1 MNTGIN
7 EPQGS
12 SYSIGIDIS
21 EALKNLEQLSNKI
34 ERMGKDIAQ
43 SNAESAS
50 GIDSLND
57 KFKSLAATVG
67 IGFGLNELKGFAS
80 EVINVRTQMESYETS
95 LEAMLRSK
103 EKADAM
109 LGTFREMAATTPLT
123 LGALAG
129 GAQTMLGFGLA
140 SESIIPHL
148 KAIGDI
154 SGGNSEKFSSLVLS
168 FSQMSSVGKLMGQD
182 LLQMI
187 NAGFNP
193 LEEISR
199 KTGKSIGVLKEEMS
213 KGAITSKM
221 VQDAF
226 ISVTQEGGRFNGM
239 LEKQGQGLM
248 GLQAQFQG
256 AWGTM
261 LNNIG
266 QGQEGVIR
274 EGYKLAIDL
283 IKNYEK
289 VGQVLAGIVIAV
301 GAYKAALIACNVVES
316 VSLSIK
322 AAHTLAL
329 RAQALGLS
337 GVTTRTVLARNAM
350 ASLNATLLANPYV
363 LIASLVAGLAVA
375 IYALATADSEA
386 ERAQKAF
393 NETIKE
399 QADALEEADGKAQQ
413 LVSTIRDINSTN
425 YQRQKAFED
434 LIKIYPD
441 LIGKIDAETLALMD
455 QAEALKLLNKLKD
468 EKELKDKGDKLKELD
483 KKISDREASA
493 NEKHWYD
500 ALANQ
505 GGSAQAG
512 GYTYTKKRDTQLEV
526 MRRERDLLA
535 KDYEKTKKE
544 QAEAQ
549 KAQEFDAKPTKEKIK
564 LLEEENRKR
573 AELIEKKKKF
583 QDLNTL
589 DVMKAAYQ
597 KDIDSLKEEQAL
609 NEQKIELLK
618 KKEAEE
624 NPPKTTN
631 TKKPKGKSAE
641 ELAKEEEQAKRAVI
655 DEEFEL
661 EEEYLRRLDDSTDKK
676 LKQLELAHK
685 KTLTQIERERQDRKA
700 NKQADKALI
709 DEQSD
714 LKLSSAEATYDH
726 EKARIEAEDLKQK
739 AESMREYL
747 KLYGTYEEKR
757 KALNDEADAK
767 IADAKSEGEKLSI
780 KARLRLDLT
789 DLDKSY
795 GVITSA
801 MSRIFQDLEGKGKK
815 AINAV
820 YQEAKELSEYLKAG
834 KFEDLGNGVD
844 KFGMNRAEF
853 EQNSKNPEKLKAIA
867 DQTEKIKAK
876 TLEASGAFAQLG
888 QAFGDALK
896 AGGDTAK
903 VQSALGK
910 MQSAVGSITSALG
923 FLSDSF
929 SSLGDSIGSNVLKGV
944 GSALGTVGNVVNKTM
959 EGAKIGSAFG
969 PIGAA
974 AGAAIGAVTAIG
986 SAIAKA
992 HDERHERRI
1001 QAIANQIKGLE
1012 RNYKSLGK
1020 AIGES
1025 YGVDASRMIEQQN
1038 QILRQ
1043 KQQLIRLQIMEEKSK
1058 KKSDDGK
1065 IQQMQAEIESISDTI
1080 GDNAQRAKDAIFGS
1094 SVQNAISDFANAY
1107 AEAWNSGNNR
1117 AEASRD
1123 FVKKQIKAMIAE
1135 TIKAASSSPMRAIRD
1150 RISEFFRDGILSVQE
1165 GETIQRMAEDL
1176 QKELDRKVGDNARWL
1191 DGSTNGL
1198 SGSSGKGFQ
1207 TMSQDTGNELN
1218 GRFTAIQQDVRSIS
1232 TIFEEVKAINLTC
1245 VGHLADISRNTKEL
1259 YEINERLGSIEK
1271 NTRALR

>member
-1 MNTGIN
+1 
-7 EPQGS
+7 
-12 SYSIGIDIS
+12 
-21 EALKNLEQLSNKI
+21 
-34 ERMGKDIAQ
+34 MGKDIAQ

-50 GIDSLND
+50 GIDRLND

-95 LEAMLRSK
+95 LEAMLNSK

-129 GAQTMLGFGLA
+129 GAKTMLGFGLA
-140 SESIIPHL
+140 SESVVPHL

-154 SGGNSEKFSSLVLS
+154 SGGNAEKFNSLVLS

-213 KGAITSKM
+213 KGAISSKM

-256 AWGTM
+256 AWETM

-266 QGQEGVIR
+266 QGQEGVIQN
-274 EGYKLAIDL
+274 GYKLAIDL

-337 GVTTRTVLARNAM
+337 EVTTKTALARNAM

-375 IYALATADSEA
+375 IYAVATADSEA

-393 NETIKE
+393 NETLKE
-399 QADALEEADGKAQQ
+399 QAEALEEADGKAQQ
-413 LVSTIRDINSTN
+413 LVSTIRNSNSTN
-425 YQRQKAFED
+425 YQRQKAFEN
-434 LIKIYPD
+434 LIKIYPS
-441 LIGKIDAETLALMD
+441 LIGKIDAETLALMN
-455 QAEALKLLNKLKD
+455 QADALKLLNKLKD
-468 EKELKDKGDKLKELD
+468 EKELAD
-483 KKISDREASA
+483 KKKALDSAEREARMEIEHNKKADEIKAPPLDFSGA
-493 NEKHWYD
+493 GVTYMGYEAITKSYEAQKKYQL
-500 ALANQ
+500 AL
-505 GGSAQAG
+505 
-512 GYTYTKKRDTQLEV
+512 
-526 MRRERDLLA
+526 

-544 QAEAQ
+544 QEWGN
-549 KAQEFDAKPTKEKIK
+549 KSKDEKIK
-564 LLEEENRKR
+564 ALEAENNERNNRIKQLEN
-573 AELIEKKKKF
+573 AQNKAGQEKHKEVI
-583 QDLNTL
+583 QWR
-589 DVMKAAYQ
+589 
-597 KDIDSLKEEQAL
+597 IDKLKEEQAIKAQEL
-609 NEQKIELLK
+609 ELLK
-618 KKEAEE
+618 AK
-624 NPPKTTN
+624 PPKTDEQPPKTKK

-661 EEEYLRRLDDSTDKK
+661 EEEYLRRLDDSTEKK

-709 DEQSD
+709 DEQSN

-726 EKARIEAEDLKQK
+726 EKAKIEAEDLKQK

-757 KALNDEADAK
+757 KALNDEANAK

-780 KARLRLDLT
+780 QAKLRLDLT

-801 MSRIFQDLEGKGKK
+801 MGRIFQDLEGKGEK

-876 TLEASGAFAQLG
+876 ALEASGAFTQLG

-959 EGAKIGSAFG
+959 EGAKIGAAFG

-974 AGAAIGAVTAIG
+974 AGATIGAVTSIA

-1012 RNYKSLGK
+1012 RNYKNLGK
-1020 AIGES
+1020 SIGES
-1025 YGVDASRMIEQQN
+1025 YGVDASKMIEQQN

-1065 IQQMQAEIESISDTI
+1065 IQQMQSEIESISDTI
-1080 GDNAQRAKDAIFGS
+1080 GDNEQRAKDAIFGS

-1123 FVKKQIKAMIAE
+1123 FIKKQIKAMIAE

-1150 RISEFFRDGILSVQE
+1150 KLSEFFRDGILSVQE

-1191 DGSTNGL
+1191 EGTGAGA

-1245 VGHLADISRNTKEL
+1245 VGHLADISRNTREL
-1259 YEINERLGSIEK
+1259 YEINERLGTIEK

>member
-21 EALKNLEQLSNKI
+21 EALKNLEQLSNRI

-50 GIDSLND
+50 GIDRLND

-80 EVINVRTQMESYETS
+80 EVINVRTQMESYEVS
-95 LEAMLRSK
+95 LEAMLNSK
-103 EKADAM
+103 DKADAM

-129 GAQTMLGFGLA
+129 GAKTMLGFGLA
-140 SESIIPHL
+140 SESVVPHL

-154 SGGNSEKFSSLVLS
+154 SGGNAERFNSLVLS

-256 AWGTM
+256 AWETM

-266 QGQEGVIR
+266 QGQEGVIHS
-274 EGYKLAIDL
+274 GYKLAIDL

-329 RAQALGLS
+329 RAQALGLT

-350 ASLNATLLANPYV
+350 ASFNATLLANPYV

-375 IYALATADSEA
+375 IYAVATADSEA

-399 QADALEEADGKAQQ
+399 QADALEEADSKAQQ

-425 YQRQKAFED
+425 YQRQKAFKE
-434 LIKIYPD
+434 LIKIYPS
-441 LIGKIDAETLALMD
+441 LIGKIDAETLALMN
-455 QAEALKLLNKLKD
+455 QADALKLLNKLKD
-468 EKELKDKGDKLKELD
+468 EKELAD
-483 KKISDREASA
+483 KKKALDIAERDARIEIENNKRSTKAPAFDFGGEGA
-493 NEKHWYD
+493 NYMGYD
-500 ALANQ
+500 APNY
-505 GGSAQAG
+505 STVAQ
-512 GYTYTKKRDTQLEV
+512 TKYQ
-526 MRRERDLLA
+526 LA
-535 KDYEKTKKE
+535 KNDYEKTKKE
-544 QAEAQ
+544 QEWGN
-549 KAQEFDAKPTKEKIK
+549 KSKDEKIK
-564 LLEEENRKR
+564 ALEAENNERNNRIKQLET
-573 AELIEKKKKF
+573 AQNKAG
-583 QDLNTL
+583 QDKHKE
-589 DVMKAAYQ
+589 VIQ
-597 KDIDSLKEEQAL
+597 WRIDKLKEEQAIKAQEL
-609 NEQKIELLK
+609 ELLK
-618 KKEAEE
+618 AKPPKTDEQ
-624 NPPKTTN
+624 PPKTTK

-641 ELAKEEEQAKRAVI
+641 ELAKEAEQAKRAVI

-685 KTLTQIERERQDRKA
+685 KTITQIERERQDRKA

-709 DEQSD
+709 DEQSN
-714 LKLSSAEATYDH
+714 LKLKSAEATYDH
-726 EKARIEAEDLKQK
+726 ERAKIEAEDLKQK
-739 AESMREYL
+739 AEAMREYL
-747 KLYGTYEEKR
+747 KIYGTYEEKR
-757 KALNDEADAK
+757 KALNDEANAK

-780 KARLRLDLT
+780 QAKLRLDLT
-789 DLDKSY
+789 ELDKSY

-801 MSRIFQDLEGKGKK
+801 MARIFQDLEGKGKE

-876 TLEASGAFAQLG
+876 ALEASGAFAQLG

-910 MQSAVGSITSALG
+910 MQSAVGSITSTLG

-959 EGAKIGSAFG
+959 EGAKIGAAFG

-974 AGAAIGAVTAIG
+974 VGATIGAVTSVA

-1020 AIGES
+1020 SIGES
-1025 YGVDASRMIEQQN
+1025 YGVDASKMIEQQN

-1065 IQQMQAEIESISDTI
+1065 IQQMQSEIESISDTI

-1107 AEAWNSGNNR
+1107 ADAWNSGNNR

-1150 RISEFFRDGILSVQE
+1150 KLSEFFRDGILSVQE

-1191 DGSTNGL
+1191 EGTGAGA

-1245 VGHLADISRNTKEL
+1245 VGHLADISRNTREL
-1259 YEINERLGSIEK
+1259 YEINERLGTIEK

>member
-1 MNTGIN
+1 MNTGLN

-21 EALKNLEQLSNKI
+21 EALKNLEQLSGRI
-34 ERMGKDIAQ
+34 ERMGKDMAQ

-50 GIDSLND
+50 GIDRLND

-80 EVINVRTQMESYETS
+80 EVINVRTQMESYEVS
-95 LEAMLRSK
+95 LEAMLNSK

-129 GAQTMLGFGLA
+129 GAKTMLGFGLA
-140 SESIIPHL
+140 SESVVPHL

-154 SGGNSEKFSSLVLS
+154 SGGNAEKFNSLVLV
-168 FSQMSSVGKLMGQD
+168 FSQMSSLGKLVGQD
-182 LLQMI
+182 LIQMI

-256 AWGTM
+256 AWETM

-266 QGQEGVIR
+266 QGQEGVIQN
-274 EGYKLAIDL
+274 GYKLAIDL

-329 RAQALGLS
+329 RAQALGLT

-350 ASLNATLLANPYV
+350 ASFNATLLANPYV

-375 IYALATADSEA
+375 IYAVATADSEA

-399 QADALEEADGKAQQ
+399 QAEALEEADGKAQQ
-413 LVSTIRDINSTN
+413 LVSTIRNSNSTN

-434 LIKIYPD
+434 LIKIYPS
-441 LIGKIDAETLALMD
+441 LIGKINAETLALMD
-455 QAEALKLLNKLKD
+455 QADALKLLNKLKD
-468 EKELKDKGDKLKELD
+468 EKELKDKADKLKSLD

-512 GYTYTKKRDTQLEV
+512 GYTYTKKGDTQLEV
-526 MRRERDLLA
+526 MRRERALLA
-535 KDYEKTKKE
+535 NDYEKTKK
-544 QAEAQ
+544 
-549 KAQEFDAKPTKEKIK
+549 AQEWGNKSKDEKIK
-564 LLEEENRKR
+564 ALEDENKERNNRIKQLET
-573 AELIEKKKKF
+573 AQNKAG
-583 QDLNTL
+583 QDKHKE
-589 DVMKAAYQ
+589 VIQ
-597 KDIDSLKEEQAL
+597 WRIDKLKEEQAIKAQEL
-609 NEQKIELLK
+609 ELLK
-618 KKEAEE
+618 AK
-624 NPPKTTN
+624 PPKTDEQPPKTKK

-661 EEEYLRRLDDSTDKK
+661 EEEYLRRLDDSTEKK

-709 DEQSD
+709 DEQSN
-714 LKLSSAEATYDH
+714 LKLKSAEATYDH
-726 EKARIEAEDLKQK
+726 ERAKIEAEDLKQK
-739 AESMREYL
+739 AEAMREYL
-747 KLYGTYEEKR
+747 KIYGTYEEKR
-757 KALNDEADAK
+757 KALNDEANAK

-780 KARLRLDLT
+780 QAKLRLDLT
-789 DLDKSY
+789 ELDKSY

-801 MSRIFQDLEGKGKK
+801 MGRIFQDLEGKGKK

-876 TLEASGAFAQLG
+876 TLEASGAFGQLG

-959 EGAKIGSAFG
+959 EGAKIGAAFG

-974 AGAAIGAVTAIG
+974 AGATIGAVTSIA

-992 HDERHERRI
+992 HDERAERRI
-1001 QAIANQIKGLE
+1001 QAIASQIKGLE

-1020 AIGES
+1020 SIGES
-1025 YGVDASRMIEQQN
+1025 YGVDASKMIEQQN

-1065 IQQMQAEIESISDTI
+1065 IQQMQSEIESISDTI
-1080 GDNAQRAKDAIFGS
+1080 GDNEQRAKDAIFGS
-1094 SVQNAISDFANAY
+1094 SMQNAISDFANAY

-1150 RISEFFRDGILSVQE
+1150 KLSEFFRDGILSVQE

-1245 VGHLADISRNTKEL
+1245 VGHLADISRNTREL
-1259 YEINERLGSIEK
+1259 YEINERLGTIEK

>member
-1 MNTGIN
+1 MNTGLN

-21 EALKNLEQLSNKI
+21 EALKNLEQLSGRI
-34 ERMGKDIAQ
+34 ERMGKDMAQ

-50 GIDSLND
+50 GIDRLND

-80 EVINVRTQMESYETS
+80 EVINVRTQMESYEVS
-95 LEAMLRSK
+95 LEAMLNSK

-129 GAQTMLGFGLA
+129 GAKTMLGFGLA
-140 SESIIPHL
+140 SESVVPHL

-154 SGGNSEKFSSLVLS
+154 SGGNAEKFNSLVLV
-168 FSQMSSVGKLMGQD
+168 FSQMSSLGKLVGQD
-182 LLQMI
+182 LIQMI

-256 AWGTM
+256 AWETM

-266 QGQEGVIR
+266 QGQEGVIQN
-274 EGYKLAIDL
+274 GYKLAIDL

-329 RAQALGLS
+329 RAQALGLT

-350 ASLNATLLANPYV
+350 ASFNATLLANPYV

-375 IYALATADSEA
+375 IYAVATADSEA

-399 QADALEEADGKAQQ
+399 QAEALEEADGKAQQ
-413 LVSTIRDINSTN
+413 LVSTIRNSNSTN

-434 LIKIYPD
+434 LIKIYPS
-441 LIGKIDAETLALMD
+441 LIGKINAETLALMD
-455 QAEALKLLNKLKD
+455 QADALKLLNKLKD
-468 EKELKDKGDKLKELD
+468 EKELKDKADKLKSLD

-512 GYTYTKKRDTQLEV
+512 GYTYTKKGDTQLEV
-526 MRRERDLLA
+526 MRRERALLA
-535 KDYEKTKKE
+535 NDYEKTKK
-544 QAEAQ
+544 
-549 KAQEFDAKPTKEKIK
+549 AQEWGNKSKDEKIK
-564 LLEEENRKR
+564 ALEDENKERNNRIKQLET
-573 AELIEKKKKF
+573 AQNKAG
-583 QDLNTL
+583 QDKHKE
-589 DVMKAAYQ
+589 VIQ
-597 KDIDSLKEEQAL
+597 WRIDKLKEEQAIKAQEL
-609 NEQKIELLK
+609 ELLK
-618 KKEAEE
+618 AK
-624 NPPKTTN
+624 PPKTDEQPPK
-631 TKKPKGKSAE
+631 TKKTKKTKGKSAE

-661 EEEYLRRLDDSTDKK
+661 EEEYLRRLDDSTEKK

-709 DEQSD
+709 DEQSN
-714 LKLSSAEATYDH
+714 LKLKSAEATYDH
-726 EKARIEAEDLKQK
+726 ERAKIEAEDLKQK
-739 AESMREYL
+739 AEAMREYL
-747 KLYGTYEEKR
+747 KIYGTYEEKR
-757 KALNDEADAK
+757 KALNDEANAK

-780 KARLRLDLT
+780 QAKLRLDLT
-789 DLDKSY
+789 ELDKSY

-801 MSRIFQDLEGKGKK
+801 MGRIFQDLEGKGKK

-876 TLEASGAFAQLG
+876 TLEASGAFGQLG

-959 EGAKIGSAFG
+959 EGAKIGAAFG

-974 AGAAIGAVTAIG
+974 AGATIGAVTSIA

-992 HDERHERRI
+992 HDERAERRI
-1001 QAIANQIKGLE
+1001 QAIASQIKGLE

-1020 AIGES
+1020 SIGES
-1025 YGVDASRMIEQQN
+1025 YGVDASKMIEQQN

-1065 IQQMQAEIESISDTI
+1065 IQQMQSEIESISDTI
-1080 GDNAQRAKDAIFGS
+1080 GDNEQRAKDAIFGS

-1150 RISEFFRDGILSVQE
+1150 KLSEFFRDGILSVQE

-1245 VGHLADISRNTKEL
+1245 VGHLADISRNTREL
-1259 YEINERLGSIEK
+1259 YEINERLGTIEK

>member
-1 MNTGIN
+1 MNTGLN

-21 EALKNLEQLSNKI
+21 EALKNLEQLSGRI

-50 GIDSLND
+50 GIDRLND

-80 EVINVRTQMESYETS
+80 EVINVRTQMESYEVS
-95 LEAMLRSK
+95 LEAMLNSK

-129 GAQTMLGFGLA
+129 GAKTMLGFGLA
-140 SESIIPHL
+140 SESVVPHL

-154 SGGNSEKFSSLVLS
+154 SGGNAEKFNSLVLV
-168 FSQMSSVGKLMGQD
+168 FSQMSSLGKLVGQD
-182 LLQMI
+182 LIQMI

-256 AWGTM
+256 AWETM

-329 RAQALGLS
+329 RAQAMGLS
-337 GVTTRTVLARNAM
+337 GVTTATVLARNAT

-363 LIASLVAGLAVA
+363 LIASLVAGLAVG

-413 LVSTIRDINSTN
+413 LVSTIRNSNSTN
-425 YQRQKAFED
+425 YQRQKAFEN
-434 LIKIYPD
+434 LIKIYPS
-441 LIGKIDAETLALMD
+441 LIGKINAETLALMD

-468 EKELKDKGDKLKELD
+468 EKELKDKADKLKSLD

-512 GYTYTKKRDTQLEV
+512 GYTYTKKGDTQLEV
-526 MRRERDLLA
+526 MRRERALLA
-535 KDYEKTKKE
+535 NDYEKTKN
-544 QAEAQ
+544 
-549 KAQEFDAKPTKEKIK
+549 AQEWGNKSKDEKIK
-564 LLEEENRKR
+564 ALEAENNERNNRIKQLET
-573 AELIEKKKKF
+573 AQNKAG
-583 QDLNTL
+583 QDKHKE
-589 DVMKAAYQ
+589 VIQ
-597 KDIDSLKEEQAL
+597 WRIDKLKEEQAIKAQEL
-609 NEQKIELLK
+609 ELLK
-618 KKEAEE
+618 AK
-624 NPPKTTN
+624 PPKTDEQPPKTKK

-641 ELAKEEEQAKRAVI
+641 ELAKEAEQAKRAVI

-685 KTLTQIERERQDRKA
+685 KTITQIERERQDRKA
-700 NKQADKALI
+700 NKQADKAII
-709 DEQSD
+709 DEQSN
-714 LKLSSAEATYDH
+714 LKLKSAEATYDH
-726 EKARIEAEDLKQK
+726 EKAKIEAEDLKQK
-739 AESMREYL
+739 AEAMREYL

-757 KALNDEADAK
+757 KALNDEANAK

-780 KARLRLDLT
+780 RAKLRLDLT
-789 DLDKSY
+789 ELDKSY

-801 MSRIFQDLEGKGKK
+801 MGRIFQDLEGKGKE

-876 TLEASGAFAQLG
+876 ALEASGAFAQLG

-910 MQSAVGSITSALG
+910 MQGAVGSITSALG

-929 SSLGDSIGSNVLKGV
+929 SSLGESLGSNVLKGV
-944 GSALGTVGNVVNKTM
+944 GSTLGTVGNVVNKTM

-974 AGAAIGAVTAIG
+974 AGATIGAVTSVA

-1020 AIGES
+1020 SIGES
-1025 YGVDASRMIEQQN
+1025 YGVDASRMIDQQN
-1038 QILRQ
+1038 QLLRQ

-1065 IQQMQAEIESISDTI
+1065 IQQMQSEIESISDTI

-1150 RISEFFRDGILSVQE
+1150 KLSEFFRDGILSVQE

-1218 GRFTAIQQDVRSIS
+1218 GRFTAIQQDVRGIS

-1259 YEINERLGSIEK
+1259 YEINERLGTIEK